1 MREQPRDPKEGIFA
15 RGGMRNTL
23 LYGAIL
29 TIGVLIA
36 YFSCGWLHGAYSFN
50 EIKEKFATN
59 EIILHQA
66 QTMAFTTL
74 AFSEL
79 FHMIGMSDV
88 NRSFV
93 HVFKDKNWMML
104 IAFVAG
110 IVLQLFV
117 IETQGVQELFSTADL
132 SPEEWLI
139 TLAFS
144 FIPLILHEL
153 IVLFHFVRRKLSKK
167 AI

>member
-1 MREQPRDPKEGIFA
+1 
-15 RGGMRNTL
+15 
-23 LYGAIL
+23 
-29 TIGVLIA
+29 
-36 YFSCGWLHGAYSFN
+36 
-50 EIKEKFATN
+50 
-59 EIILHQA
+59 
-66 QTMAFTTL
+66 
-74 AFSEL
+74 
-79 FHMIGMSDV
+79 MIGMSDV

-117 IETQGVQELFSTADL
+117 IETPGVQQLFSTANL
-132 SPEEWLI
+132 SWEEWLI

-153 IVLFHFVRRKLSKK
+153 IVLFHFIRRKLNK
-167 AI
+167 